1 MEFIDI
7 QSLSDDEMSRLIS
20 IVMDEF
26 GTNLDRTRFN
36 EVMLALFDQIAGLE
50 NLSRKRSLRYLK
62 LLWFKYQQAILA
74 NPPRH

>member
-7 QSLSDDEMSRLIS
+7 QSLSDDEMGRLVAIA
-20 IVMDEF
+20 VDEF
-26 GTNLDRTRFN
+26 GRRLDRTQFN

-50 NLSRKRSLRYLK
+50 NLSRQRSLQYLK

-74 NPPRH
+74 SQPRP